1 MTGSPLDEAGR
12 PAREPAFNAPWTVT
26 VLIALIIAAHGARV
40 LAGIGA
46 DRFALT
52 GEGLRDGPWG
62 GLISYLFVHASW
74 AHVAMNA
81 AFTLA
86 FGAPV
91 ARFLGTGGRGAAAFF
106 AFFLLCGAIAALAYA
121 GLLSAEARLGGAD
134 RPWALVG
141 ASGAASGL
149 LGAAARLIEGR
160 GRLGPIGGRTV
171 VGMTLAWIAVNAI
184 LGLSGLTPGAAGL
197 PVAWEAHVFGYVAG
211 LLMIGPLA
219 RLAGVPAPIT
229 Q

>member
-1 MTGSPLDEAGR
+1 MSAPIDDGAR
-12 PAREPAFNAPWTVT
+12 PAREPAFNAPWPVLAL
-26 VLIALIIAAHGARV
+26 VAILIATHAAR
-40 LAGIGA
+40 LAAGVGVE
-46 DRFALT
+46 RFALT
-52 GEGLRDGPWG
+52 AADLPAGRWA

-74 AHVAMNA
+74 AHVLINA

-91 ARFLGTGGRGAAAFF
+91 ARYLGGRARGAVAFF
-106 AFFLLCGAIAALAYA
+106 AFFVLCGVIAALAYA
-121 GLLSAEARLGGAD
+121 GLLGVIGGAD
-134 RPWALVG
+134 RPWALLG

-149 LGAAARLIEGR
+149 FGAAARLIEGR

-171 VGMTLAWIAVNAI
+171 VGMTLAWIAVNAV

-197 PVAWEAHVFGYVAG
+197 PVAWEAHIFGYFAG
-211 LLMIGPLA
+211 LILIGPMA
-219 RLAGVPAPIT
+219 RMAGAHAPIT

>member
-1 MTGSPLDEAGR
+1 MSPPIDEVAR
-12 PAREPAFNAPWTVT
+12 PAREPAFNAPWTVMALIG
-26 VLIALIIAAHGARV
+26 VLIAAHAARV
-40 LAGIGA
+40 LAGVGVE
-46 DRFALT
+46 RFALT
-52 GEGLRDGPWG
+52 GEDLRAGRWTA
-62 GLISYLFVHASW
+62 LISYLFVHAGW

-86 FGAPV
+86 VGAPV
-91 ARFLGTGGRGAAAFF
+91 ARYLGTGGRGAAAFF
-106 AFFLLCGAIAALAYA
+106 AFFLFCGAVAALAYA
-121 GLLSAEARLGGAD
+121 GLLGAEALSGGAA

-171 VGMTLAWIAVNAI
+171 VGMTLAWIAVNAV

-197 PVAWEAHVFGYVAG
+197 PVAWEAHVFGYAAG
-211 LLMIGPLA
+211 LIAIGPVA
-219 RLAGVPAPIT
+219 RLAGVAAPVT
-229 Q
+229 H